1 MLGVVLCCVVLAL
14 EKEKKRKTVRRDI
27 DGNICTDAC
36 RGGRGGAL
44 NTSNSFKVCL
54 PARLHLHI
62 QRVRRASP
70 ANQQPLSTRQTHPDG
85 NSKEGN
91 SLLCFIVLICFI
103 PPPPAHQ
110 PVLLLTCQ
118 ARVHTCTLAELIRA
132 NSLGGRLADEGRDS

>member
-1 MLGVVLCCVVLAL
+1 MGEKQECLVLCCVGIG
-14 EKEKKRKTVRRDI
+14 KKKKRKTVRCDI

-62 QRVRRASP
+62 QRVKRASP
-70 ANQQPLSTRQTHPDG
+70 ANQQPVSTRQTHSNG

-91 SLLCFIVLICFI
+91 SLLYFIILICFL
-103 PPPPAHQ
+103 PPPRPPACASPDMSSARAH
-110 PVLLLTCQ
+110 VYVGRTDTCQ
-118 ARVHTCTLAELIRA
+118 Q
-132 NSLGGRLADEGRDS
+132 SGRPTG